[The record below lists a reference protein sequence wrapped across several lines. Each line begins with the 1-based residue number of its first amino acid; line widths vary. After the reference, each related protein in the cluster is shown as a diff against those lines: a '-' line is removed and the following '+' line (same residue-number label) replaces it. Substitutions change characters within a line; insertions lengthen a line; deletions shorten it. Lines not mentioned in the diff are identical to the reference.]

1 MVTTAVTMR
10 PTPPGNTLRPHYY
23 FCLIVNGYFKG
34 ENINI
39 CWSPNGQT
47 IAVGNKEDLVT
58 FFDTKTWKAKA
69 HEQFKV
75 EV

>member
-1 MVTTAVTMR
+1 ML
-10 PTPPGNTLRPHYY
+10 TLTY
-23 FCLIVNGYFKG
+23 LAG

-39 CWSPNGQT
+39 CWSPNGDS

-58 FFDTKTWKAKA
+58 FIDTKTNKAKA

-75 EV
+75 EVGSLEI